1 MKYSKAWEFI
11 GDNIISILTIIIGVL
26 VVILSRLNIL
36 PTSIIPEALLALL
49 CMLATS
55 ELVERR
61 KKIAKI
67 EEKLDDV
74 RELFIANSH
83 GVKTITFQSNDEA
96 ILYQAKRLQ
105 EAKAFVDIAAIDRRR
120 AGDTSARKHFE
131 EARENVV
138 LSDKVK
144 VRYIGVLYGKNRLD
158 FGREYVIKNKA
169 KNFFAGYFKKPYNEI
184 PLMSFIVIDKQEVIT
199 RYPFQ
204 FGQDTGYI
212 AIQSPYIARLFLG
225 YFERLW
231 ECSDKLRNNNDYQKL
246 FEEIEENSVE

>member
-1 MKYSKAWEFI
+1 M
-11 GDNIISILTIIIGVL
+11 
-26 VVILSRLNIL
+26 L
-36 PTSIIPEALLALL
+36 PTSIIPEVLLALV

-96 ILYQAKRLQ
+96 VLYQAKRFR
-105 EAKAFVDIAAIDRRR
+105 EAKAFLDMAGIDRRR
-120 AGDTSARKHFE
+120 TGDTSARKRYE
-131 EARENVV
+131 EARENVI
-138 LSDKVK
+138 LSGEVK
-144 VRYIGVLYGKNRLD
+144 VRYIGVLYGKNRLN
-158 FGREYVIKNKA
+158 FGREYVINHKA
-169 KNFFAGYFKKPYNEI
+169 KNFFAGHFKKPYNEI
-184 PLMSFIVIDKQEVIT
+184 PLMSFIIVDRQEVIT

-212 AIQSPYIARLFLG
+212 AIQSPYIAKLFLG

-246 FEEIEENSVE
+246 YEEIEGNSVE